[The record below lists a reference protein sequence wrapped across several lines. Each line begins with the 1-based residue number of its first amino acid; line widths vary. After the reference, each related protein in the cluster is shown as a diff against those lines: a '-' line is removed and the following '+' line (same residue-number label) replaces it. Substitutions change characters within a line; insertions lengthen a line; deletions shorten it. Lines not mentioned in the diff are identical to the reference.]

1 MKILKLLGIFIV
13 VLGIVIGAL
22 YIKSALTDADSDD
35 IKIILPD
42 NVTDQRAEMEDFWNR
57 AEDWDSK
64 HFEAEYSHIQQCLHA
79 NYIDHAAANQLTS
92 LLCNL
97 VINRMHG
104 LQVGEYN
111 KSGCNIGIVKG
122 YMKGIDAVCQKL
134 SSYNNDDRVRQLRN
148 IEKLYDEISTFG
160 RSSFIPGNNLS
171 ENADGSH
178 QWLDYD
184 SYAKGRRQKA
194 ADYRENSTYLEFLKN
209 ITVLKNGISEESVN
223 SRLTKGKK
231 SYGSALANA
240 IAAAYE
246 AIPAGEVSQA
256 TFSNIRKD
264 YQNFYR
270 QYGRNN
276 ESADDVM
283 SNELTIIEQKMRQ
296 NTL

>member
-1 MKILKLLGIFIV
+1 MKILKLLGIFIA

-111 KSGCNIGIVKG
+111 KSDCNIGIVKG

-160 RSSFIPGNNLS
+160 KSSFIPNTNLS
-171 ENADGSH
+171 
-178 QWLDYD
+178 
-184 SYAKGRRQKA
+184 
-194 ADYRENSTYLEFLKN
+194 
-209 ITVLKNGISEESVN
+209 
-223 SRLTKGKK
+223 
-231 SYGSALANA
+231 
-240 IAAAYE
+240 
-246 AIPAGEVSQA
+246 
-256 TFSNIRKD
+256 
-264 YQNFYR
+264 
-270 QYGRNN
+270 
-276 ESADDVM
+276 
-283 SNELTIIEQKMRQ
+283 
-296 NTL
+296 

>member
-57 AEDWDSK
+57 AEDWDAK

-104 LQVGEYN
+104 LQVGEYH
-111 KSGCNIGIVKG
+111 KSDCNIGIVKG

-134 SSYNNDDRVRQLRN
+134 SSYNNDDRVRQLRD

-160 RSSFIPGNNLS
+160 KSSFIPGNNLS

-240 IAAAYE
+240 IAVAYE
-246 AIPAGEVSQA
+246 AIPAGEVSQS
-256 TFSNIRKD
+256 TFSNIKKD

-283 SNELTIIEQKMRQ
+283 SNELIKIEEKMKQ

>member
-1 MKILKLLGIFIV
+1 MKVLKLLGIFIA

-22 YIKSALTDADSDD
+22 YIKSALTDTDSDD

-57 AEDWDSK
+57 AVDWDAK

-104 LQVGEYN
+104 LQVGEYH
-111 KSGCNIGIVKG
+111 KSDCNIGIVKG

-134 SSYNNDDRVRQLRN
+134 SSYNNDDRVRQLRD

-160 RSSFIPGNNLS
+160 KSSFIPGNNLS

-223 SRLTKGKK
+223 PHSTASRKTIRT
-231 SYGSALANA
+231 STANM
-240 IAAAYE
+240 AATTSR
-246 AIPAGEVSQA
+246 P
-256 TFSNIRKD
+256 T
-264 YQNFYR
+264 
-270 QYGRNN
+270 
-276 ESADDVM
+276 
-283 SNELTIIEQKMRQ
+283 T
-296 NTL
+296 

>member
-57 AEDWDSK
+57 AEDWDAK

-104 LQVGEYN
+104 LQVGEYH
-111 KSGCNIGIVKG
+111 KSDCNIGIVKG

-178 QWLDYD
+178 QWFDYD

-209 ITVLKNGISEESVN
+209 ITMLKNGISEESVN

-246 AIPAGEVSQA
+246 AIPAGEVTQT
-256 TFSNIRKD
+256 TFSNIKKD

>member
-1 MKILKLLGIFIV
+1 MKILKLLGIFIAI
-13 VLGIVIGAL
+13 LGIVIGAL
-22 YIKSALTDADSDD
+22 YIKSALTDTDSDD

-57 AEDWDSK
+57 AADWDAK

-97 VINRMHG
+97 VINRMQG
-104 LQVGEYN
+104 LQLGEYR
-111 KSGCNIGIVKG
+111 KSDCNIGIVKG

-134 SSYNNDDRVRQLRN
+134 SSYNNDDRVRQLRD

-160 RSSFIPGNNLS
+160 KSSFIPGNNLS

-178 QWLDYD
+178 QWFDYD

-240 IAAAYE
+240 IAVAYE
-246 AIPAGEVSQA
+246 AIPAGEVSQS
-256 TFSNIRKD
+256 TFSNIKKD

-270 QYGRNN
+270 QYGRYN

>member
-1 MKILKLLGIFIV
+1 MKILKLLGIFIAI
-13 VLGIVIGAL
+13 LGIVIGAL
-22 YIKSALTDADSDD
+22 YIKSALTDTDSDD

-57 AEDWDSK
+57 AADWDAK

-97 VINRMHG
+97 VINRMQG
-104 LQVGEYN
+104 LQLGEYR
-111 KSGCNIGIVKG
+111 KSDCNIGIVKG

-134 SSYNNDDRVRQLRN
+134 SSYNNDDRVRQLRD

-160 RSSFIPGNNLS
+160 KSSFIPGNNLS

-240 IAAAYE
+240 IAVAYE

-256 TFSNIRKD
+256 TFSNIKKD

>member
-57 AEDWDSK
+57 AEDWDAK

-104 LQVGEYN
+104 LQVGEYH
-111 KSGCNIGIVKG
+111 KSDCNIGIVKG
-122 YMKGIDAVCQKL
+122 YMKGINAVCQKL
-134 SSYNNDDRVRQLRN
+134 SSYNNDDRVRQLRD

-160 RSSFIPGNNLS
+160 KSSFIPGNNLS

-246 AIPAGEVSQA
+246 AIPAGEVTQT

>member
-1 MKILKLLGIFIV
+1 MKILKLLGIFIA

-97 VINRMHG
+97 VINRMQG
-104 LQVGEYN
+104 LQLGEYH
-111 KSGCNIGIVKG
+111 KSDCNIGIVKG

-246 AIPAGEVSQA
+246 AIPAGEVTQT
-256 TFSNIRKD
+256 TFSNIKKD

-276 ESADDVM
+276 EQADDVM
-283 SNELTIIEQKMRQ
+283 SNELTIIEQKMKQ

>member
-57 AEDWDSK
+57 AEDWDAK
-64 HFEAEYSHIQQCLHA
+64 HFEAEFSHIQQCLHA

-111 KSGCNIGIVKG
+111 KSDCNIGIVKG

-160 RSSFIPGNNLS
+160 KSSFIPGNNLS

-240 IAAAYE
+240 IAVAYE
-246 AIPAGEVSQA
+246 AIPAGEVTQT

-270 QYGRNN
+270 QYGRYN

-283 SNELTIIEQKMRQ
+283 SNELIKIEEKMKQ

>member
-1 MKILKLLGIFIV
+1 MLPTS
-13 VLGIVIGAL
+13 GAL

-57 AEDWDSK
+57 AEDWDAK

-104 LQVGEYN
+104 LQVGEYH
-111 KSGCNIGIVKG
+111 KSDCNIGIVKG

-134 SSYNNDDRVRQLRN
+134 SSYNNDDRVRQLRD

-160 RSSFIPGNNLS
+160 KSSFIPGNNLS

-194 ADYRENSTYLEFLKN
+194 ADYRENSTYVQFLNN

-246 AIPAGEVSQA
+246 AIPAGEVTQT

-270 QYGRNN
+270 QYGRYN

>member
-1 MKILKLLGIFIV
+1 MKILKLLGIFIA

-22 YIKSALTDADSDD
+22 YIKSALTDTDSDD

-57 AEDWDSK
+57 AADWDAK

-111 KSGCNIGIVKG
+111 KSDCNIGIVKG

-134 SSYNNDDRVRQLRN
+134 SSYNNDDRVRQLRD

-194 ADYRENSTYLEFLKN
+194 ADYRENSTYVQFLNN

-231 SYGSALANA
+231 SYGSALAKA

-246 AIPAGEVSQA
+246 GIPSGEVSQS
-256 TFSNIRKD
+256 TFNSIKKD

-283 SNELTIIEQKMRQ
+283 SNELIKIEEKMKQ

>member
-1 MKILKLLGIFIV
+1 MKILKLLGIFIAI
-13 VLGIVIGAL
+13 LGIVIGAL

-64 HFEAEYSHIQQCLHA
+64 HFEAEFSHIQQCLHA

-111 KSGCNIGIVKG
+111 KSDCNIGIVKG

-246 AIPAGEVSQA
+246 AIPAGEVTQT
-256 TFSNIRKD
+256 TFNSIKKD

-283 SNELTIIEQKMRQ
+283 SNELIKIEEKMKQ

>member
-1 MKILKLLGIFIV
+1 MKILKLLGIFIA

-57 AEDWDSK
+57 AADWDAK

-104 LQVGEYN
+104 LQVGEYH
-111 KSGCNIGIVKG
+111 KSDCNIGIVKG

-134 SSYNNDDRVRQLRN
+134 SSYNNDDRVRQLRD

-160 RSSFIPGNNLS
+160 KSSFIPGNNLS

-246 AIPAGEVSQA
+246 AIPAGEVTQT

>member
-1 MKILKLLGIFIV
+1 MKILKLLGIFIA

-57 AEDWDSK
+57 AADWDAK

-104 LQVGEYN
+104 LQVGEYH
-111 KSGCNIGIVKG
+111 KSDCNIGIVKG

-134 SSYNNDDRVRQLRN
+134 SSYNNDDRVRQLRD

-160 RSSFIPGNNLS
+160 KSSFIPGNNLS

-240 IAAAYE
+240 IVAAYE
-246 AIPAGEVSQA
+246 AIPAGEVTQT
-256 TFSNIRKD
+256 TFSNIKKD

>member
-111 KSGCNIGIVKG
+111 KSDCNIGIVKG

-160 RSSFIPGNNLS
+160 RSSCIPGNNLS

-246 AIPAGEVSQA
+246 AIPAGEVTQT
-256 TFSNIRKD
+256 TFNSIKKD

-283 SNELTIIEQKMRQ
+283 SNELIKIEEKMKQ

>member
-1 MKILKLLGIFIV
+1 MKILKLLGIFIA

-64 HFEAEYSHIQQCLHA
+64 HFEAEFSHIQQCLHA

-104 LQVGEYN
+104 LQVGEYH
-111 KSGCNIGIVKG
+111 KSDCNIGIVKG

-246 AIPAGEVSQA
+246 AIPAGEVSQS
-256 TFSNIRKD
+256 TFSNIKKD

-283 SNELTIIEQKMRQ
+283 SNELIKIEEKMKQ

>member
-1 MKILKLLGIFIV
+1 MKILKLLGIFIA

-22 YIKSALTDADSDD
+22 YIKSALTDTDSDD

-57 AEDWDSK
+57 AADWDAK

-104 LQVGEYN
+104 LQVGEYH
-111 KSGCNIGIVKG
+111 KSDCNIGIVKG

-134 SSYNNDDRVRQLRN
+134 SSYNNDDRVRQLRD

-160 RSSFIPGNNLS
+160 KSSFIPNTNLS

-246 AIPAGEVSQA
+246 AIPAGEVTQT

>member
-1 MKILKLLGIFIV
+1 MKILKLLGIFIA

-57 AEDWDSK
+57 AEDWDAK

-111 KSGCNIGIVKG
+111 KSDCNIGIVKG

-160 RSSFIPGNNLS
+160 KSSFIPGNNLS

-246 AIPAGEVSQA
+246 AIPAGEVSQT
-256 TFSNIRKD
+256 TFSNIKKD

-283 SNELTIIEQKMRQ
+283 SNELIKIEEKMKQ

>member
-1 MKILKLLGIFIV
+1 MKILKLLGIFIA

-104 LQVGEYN
+104 LQVGEYH
-111 KSGCNIGIVKG
+111 KSDCNIGIVKG

-134 SSYNNDDRVRQLRN
+134 SSYNNDDRVRQLRD

-160 RSSFIPGNNLS
+160 KSSFIPGNNLS

-209 ITVLKNGISEESVN
+209 ITVLKNGILEESVN

-246 AIPAGEVSQA
+246 AIPAGEVTQT

>member
-1 MKILKLLGIFIV
+1 MKILKLLGIFIA

-111 KSGCNIGIVKG
+111 KSDCNIGIVKG
-122 YMKGIDAVCQKL
+122 YMKGIDA
-134 SSYNNDDRVRQLRN
+134 
-148 IEKLYDEISTFG
+148 EIG
-160 RSSFIPGNNLS
+160 R
-171 ENADGSH
+171 AH
-178 QWLDYD
+178 
-184 SYAKGRRQKA
+184 
-194 ADYRENSTYLEFLKN
+194 
-209 ITVLKNGISEESVN
+209 V
-223 SRLTKGKK
+223 
-231 SYGSALANA
+231 
-240 IAAAYE
+240 
-246 AIPAGEVSQA
+246 
-256 TFSNIRKD
+256 
-264 YQNFYR
+264 
-270 QYGRNN
+270 
-276 ESADDVM
+276 
-283 SNELTIIEQKMRQ
+283 
-296 NTL
+296 

>member
-1 MKILKLLGIFIV
+1 MKILKLLGIFIA

-22 YIKSALTDADSDD
+22 YIKSALTDTDSDD

-57 AEDWDSK
+57 AADWDAK

-97 VINRMHG
+97 VINRMQG
-104 LQVGEYN
+104 LQLGEYR
-111 KSGCNIGIVKG
+111 KSDCNIGIVKG

-134 SSYNNDDRVRQLRN
+134 SSYNNDDRVRQLRD

-160 RSSFIPGNNLS
+160 KSSFIPGNNLS

-246 AIPAGEVSQA
+246 AIPAGEVTQT

>member
-1 MKILKLLGIFIV
+1 MKILKLLGIFIA

-57 AEDWDSK
+57 SEDWDAK

-104 LQVGEYN
+104 LQVGEYH
-111 KSGCNIGIVKG
+111 KSDCNIGIVKG

-134 SSYNNDDRVRQLRN
+134 SSYNNDDRVRQLRD

-160 RSSFIPGNNLS
+160 KSSFIPGNNLS

-223 SRLTKGKK
+223 SRLAKGKK

-246 AIPAGEVSQA
+246 AIPAGEVTQT

>member
-111 KSGCNIGIVKG
+111 KSDCNIGIVKG

-134 SSYNNDDRVRQLRN
+134 SSYNNDDRVRQLRD

-246 AIPAGEVSQA
+246 AIPAGEVTQT

-270 QYGRNN
+270 QYGRYN

-283 SNELTIIEQKMRQ
+283 SNELTRIEQKMRQ

>member
-1 MKILKLLGIFIV
+1 MKILKLLGIFIA

-57 AEDWDSK
+57 AADWDAK

-111 KSGCNIGIVKG
+111 KSDCNIGIVKG

-160 RSSFIPGNNLS
+160 KSSFIPGNNLS

-178 QWLDYD
+178 QWFDYD

-246 AIPAGEVSQA
+246 AIPAGEVTQT
-256 TFSNIRKD
+256 TFSNIKKD

-276 ESADDVM
+276 ESADDMM